1 MSYTPPDDTIDASW
15 VGASATYAGAGSAVL
30 GYWGSAVIYVS
41 PGGWDSSTVPAPG
54 IRLKGRFLYPPGF
67 ETLVFGKHPTVH
79 RSTDDYLA
87 AQEIVNASWVG
98 AAPYTPPNLTITASW
113 AGDVFVSPLGIE
125 PPDAQVGMPTLIQQQ
140 FAAPG
145 GWDSST
151 FGPLYALLT
160 GQYAPPI
167 WTINATWVGALP
179 YAPPDDTVDAR
190 WLLPSPDLHISPIGF
205 VTEIV
210 SDDASVFNSG
220 QGIGPNVTLGDQFT
234 SGTAKVTVTQIRP
247 ITGFETLV
255 FGTAWVSNWIRT
267 LAPGGFAPNVWG
279 AHHVAYQQQTINLVS
294 RGIGPEVYGT
304 ARFDLGN
311 RTVYPQWFVTMVFGT
326 PMMGYTLNIAPP
338 GWAQDEYGL
347 AFVHDNRQFID
358 NATINDGAIGAHGIY
373 QLNRQ
378 VFPVGIW
385 EADEYKFGLVGPVYN
400 LRQYITANYVET
412 QWELPNGIVSA
423 DTHIYNRNFE
433 IDLRNNGIAPLFQ
446 QIPVTHEVRNGAQG
460 CPVEGFDASAF
471 GQQLVAYRIR
481 EVAPPGWLSFVD
493 GEYRVVYNAA
503 IAVHPSGWDSA
514 ALGVPENVVNTRR
527 YFGQWGIGETL
538 EIGTAFIAPAIRT
551 LSPLGMDLGRVANP
565 DNTNVW
571 FVVRNIAPAGFQYTP
586 FGNVAF
592 DIHFNIVRPNQI
604 PPIDAWGLPRVGNA
618 TPQVYPYWDEALFTF
633 FGQTAIFN
641 KDNYYQLQGFAT
653 QAFGSVYV
661 ADRTQHIIAPPM
673 NTLIFQNL
681 TQVRNEIPDPPATQ
695 KAFPTGFQTAAG
707 AEAAAFGRPTVTAN
721 SIYPDGFVTDVY
733 GSGIKV
739 QINGIFPEGIP
750 PPWSGDDNSE
760 MGHPTVNPTQY
771 VTFEGSNQ
779 PPTNDPDAPTQDDLF
794 MFTAGKPRF
803 DPYTIYAPVGAPQQ
817 YKTNNPPGQEEP
829 MDATL
834 MNPGYSSMPAWGRPT
849 VSNWLR
855 TVAVR
860 STASDGS
867 QIGNFLA
874 WGLPFVSTNPQ
885 YVDVQGFSSFKY
897 GVPRVN
903 NGQEALV
910 VGFDS
915 MLFDSE
921 AVPVVSLVPEQD
933 RVLPVQGSDT
943 SSFGVTWI
951 SNFIRTL
958 PVAGIPPGPFGTAW
972 PQFPPPPALPAGLD
986 DGIVSDKAMV
996 AYRIRHVN
1004 PEGTDTFLC
1013 DYTVGQFDSR
1023 MRVIGMGDVH
1033 PAGIDSLAFGLTL
1046 IGPYQRGVQAQ
1057 GIPVGPLAVSV
1068 PSVRQVNI
1076 IALAGFGW
1084 DSTEF
1089 GDVQRWEAGKI
1100 KPQGDDMLK
1109 MGEPA
1114 LARTVPLA
1122 SLGDMAGFG
1131 GARVALGIGAG
1142 DLDTAEYGETIVMGF
1157 GCGRQARAMTGWNA
1171 LLMGNAGIIVAPPSG
1186 QHAAIGWDS
1195 AQIGTLGE
1203 NALAGGK
1210 SPRGVYG
1217 RNTVRPSGFAWD
1229 SGTGIGSI
1237 YGQFGHAN
1245 VDRRQYTIDP
1255 PGGGHEES

>member
-15 VGASATYAGAGSAVL
+15 VGASAIYAGAGSAVL

-41 PGGWDSSTVPAPG
+41 PGGWDSSSFPAPS
-54 IRLKGRFLYPPGF
+54 IRLKGPLLYPPGF
-67 ETLVFGKHPTVH
+67 ETLVFGKHPTIH

-87 AQEIVNASWVG
+87 AQEIINASWVG
-98 AAPYTPPNLTITASW
+98 AVPYTPPNQTIIASW
-113 AGDVFVSPLGIE
+113 SVDVFASPFGIG
-125 PPDAQVGMPTLIQQQ
+125 PPGDQVGMPTLIQQQ

-145 GWDSST
+145 GWDSSS
-151 FGPLYALLT
+151 FGDHYVLLT
-160 GQYAPPI
+160 GQYVPPI
-167 WTINATWVGALP
+167 WTINATWVGAPP
-179 YAPPDDTVDAR
+179 YTPPDDTVDVR
-190 WLLPSPDLHISPIGF
+190 WLPPSPDLHISPIGF

-210 SDDASVFNSG
+210 SDGALVFNSG

-255 FGTAWVSNWIRT
+255 FGTAWVSNWIRA

-279 AHHVAYQQQTINLVS
+279 AHHVAYWQQTINLVS

-304 ARFDLGN
+304 TRFDLGN

-326 PMMGYTLNIAPP
+326 PMMGYTLNIAPA

-358 NATINDGAIGAHGIY
+358 NATINDGAIGSHGIY

-460 CPVEGFDASAF
+460 CPVEGFDTSTF

-503 IAVHPSGWDSA
+503 REVRVAGWDSS

-538 EIGTAFIAPAIRT
+538 EVGTAFIAPAIRT
-551 LSPLGMDLGRVANP
+551 LSPLGMEPGRVANP

-604 PPIDAWGLPRVGNA
+604 PPIDAWGLPRVVNV
-618 TPQVYPYWDEALFTF
+618 TPQIYPYWDEDLFTF

-641 KDNYYQLQGFAT
+641 KDNYYQIQGFAT

-661 ADRTQHIIAPPM
+661 ADRTQHIIVPSM

-695 KAFPTGFQTAAG
+695 KAFPTGFQTG
-707 AEAAAFGRPTVTAN
+707 GDIEAAEFGRPTVTAN

-739 QINGIFPEGIP
+739 RINGIFPKGIP

-760 MGHPTVNPTQY
+760 MGHPSVNPTQY
-771 VTFEGSNQ
+771 VTFDGSNQ
-779 PPTNDPDAPTQDDLF
+779 PPTDAPDAPTQKDLF

-817 YKTNNPPGQEEP
+817 YKVNNPPGQEEP
-829 MDATL
+829 MDFSL
-834 MNPGYSSMPAWGRPT
+834 MNSGYGSMPAWGSHT

-855 TVAVR
+855 TIAVR
-860 STASDGS
+860 STNPDGS

-885 YVDVQGFSSFKY
+885 YVYPEGIKALKY
-897 GVPRVN
+897 GFPRVN
-903 NGQEALV
+903 NGQEV
-910 VGFDS
+910 QVYGFDS
-915 MLFDSE
+915 MVFESIPSL
-921 AVPVVSLVPEQD
+921 SLVPDKD
-933 RVLPVQGSDT
+933 RVLPVNGADMLA
-943 SSFGVTWI
+943 FGFTLL
-951 SNFIRTL
+951 SNFIREL
-958 PVAGIPPGPFGTAW
+958 PIAGIGPGPFGIAH
-972 PQFPPPPALPAGLD
+972 PQFPPPPAEPAGLD
-986 DGIVSDKAMV
+986 SAEFGSAMV
-996 AYRIRHVN
+996 AYRIRNVYS
-1004 PEGTDTFLC
+1004 EGWDSFIC
-1013 DYTVGQFDSR
+1013 DYSIGQFNNR
-1023 MRVIGMGDVH
+1023 MRVIGIGGLRMNGFD
-1033 PAGIDSLAFGLTL
+1033 ASLFGLPL
-1046 IGPYQRGVQAQ
+1046 IGPYQSGVQAQ
-1057 GIPVGPLAVSV
+1057 GIPVGSLAVSV

-1084 DSTEF
+1084 DSSEF

-1100 KPQGDDMLK
+1100 KPQGDDTLD
-1109 MGEPA
+1109 MGEHA

-1122 SLGDMAGFG
+1122 SLGETADFGDASVVRSIVAG
-1131 GARVALGIGAG
+1131 AI
-1142 DLDTAEYGETIVMGF
+1142 DTAEYGETIVMGF
-1157 GCGRQARAMTGWNA
+1157 GCGRQARAMTGWDA

-1195 AQIGTLGE
+1195 AQIGTLGDNGLSSGRGE
-1203 NALAGGK
+1203 I
-1210 SPRGVYG
+1210 PRGVYG
-1217 RNTVRPSGFAWD
+1217 RNTVKPAGFSWD
-1229 SGTGIGSI
+1229 TSVGIGSI

-1245 VDRRQYTIDP
+1245 VDRSQYIIKP
-1255 PGGGHEES
+1255 SNGGS

>member
-15 VGASATYAGAGSAVL
+15 VGASAIYAGAGSAVL

-41 PGGWDSSTVPAPG
+41 PGGWDSSSFPAPS
-54 IRLKGRFLYPPGF
+54 IRLKGPLLYPPGF
-67 ETLVFGKHPTVH
+67 ETLVFGKHPTIH

-87 AQEIVNASWVG
+87 AQEIINASWVG
-98 AAPYTPPNLTITASW
+98 AVPYTPPNQTIIASW
-113 AGDVFVSPLGIE
+113 FVVVFASPLGIG
-125 PPDAQVGMPTLIQQQ
+125 PPGDQVGMPTLIQQQ

-145 GWDSST
+145 GWDSSS
-151 FGPLYALLT
+151 FGDHYVLLT
-160 GQYAPPI
+160 GQYVPPI
-167 WTINATWVGALP
+167 WTINATWVGAPP
-179 YAPPDDTVDAR
+179 YTPPDDTVDVR

-210 SDDASVFNSG
+210 SDGALVFNSG

-255 FGTAWVSNWIRT
+255 FGTAWVSNWIRA

-279 AHHVAYQQQTINLVS
+279 AHHVAYWQQTINLVS

-304 ARFDLGN
+304 TRFDLGN

-326 PMMGYTLNIAPP
+326 PMMGYTLNIAPA

-358 NATINDGAIGAHGIY
+358 NATINDGAIGSHGIY

-460 CPVEGFDASAF
+460 CPVDGFDASSF

-481 EVAPPGWLSFVD
+481 NVAPPSWLSYID
-493 GEYRVVYNAA
+493 GEFRVVYNAA
-503 IAVHPSGWDSA
+503 IAVHPSGWDSS

-527 YFGQWGIGETL
+527 TFGPFGVGETM

-551 LSPLGMDLGRVANP
+551 LAPEGMDLGRLSNP
-565 DNTNVW
+565 DQTNVW
-571 FVVRNIAPAGFQYTP
+571 FHVREIAPAGWQYTP

-604 PPIDAWGLPRVGNA
+604 PPIDAWGLPRIDNV
-618 TPQVYPYWDEALFTF
+618 TPQLYPYWDEALFTF
-633 FGQTAIFN
+633 FGSAAIFN
-641 KDNYYQLQGFAT
+641 RDNYYQLQGFQT

-661 ADRTQHIIAPPM
+661 ADRTQHVNLLGFQSLII
-673 NTLIFQNL
+673 QNL

-695 KAFPTGFQTAAG
+695 KAFPSGFQTGAG
-707 AEAAAFGRPTVTAN
+707 AEAAAFGGATVTAN

-739 QINGIFPEGIP
+739 QINGIFPIGIP

-771 VTFEGSNQ
+771 VAFAGSNQ
-779 PPTNDPDAPTQDDLF
+779 PPTDDPNAPTQQDLF
-794 MFTAGKPRF
+794 MFAAGKPRF
-803 DPYTIYAPVGAPQQ
+803 TPYTIYAPQGGTRQ
-817 YKTNNPPGQEEP
+817 YKDNNPPGLDEP
-829 MDATL
+829 MDADYFTA
-834 MNPGYSSMPAWGRPT
+834 GQSSMPAWGHPT
-849 VSNWLR
+849 VSNWIR
-855 TVAVR
+855 TVFV
-860 STASDGS
+860 SDTAGADGYLRW
-867 QIGNFLA
+867 GNA
-874 WGLPFVSTNPQ
+874 RASTNPQ
-885 YVDVQGFSSFKY
+885 YVNVDGIRSFKY

-903 NGQEALV
+903 NGQEAIV

-915 MLFDSE
+915 MLFDDSGL
-921 AVPVVSLVPEQD
+921 PVVSLIPEQD

-943 SSFGVTWI
+943 SSFGTTWV

-958 PVAGIPPGPFGTAW
+958 PIAGIPPGPFGTAH

-986 DGIVSDKAMV
+986 DGIVSTKAMV
-996 AYRIRHVN
+996 AYRIRHVY
-1004 PEGTDTFLC
+1004 PEGWDSFTC
-1013 DYTVGQFDSR
+1013 DYTLGQFDSR
-1023 MRVIGMGDVH
+1023 MRVIGMGDVR
-1033 PAGIDSLAFGLTL
+1033 PAGIDSATFGLTM
-1046 IGPYQRGVQAQ
+1046 IGPYQRGVWAQ
-1057 GIPVGPLAVSV
+1057 GIEVGPIAVSV
-1068 PSVRQVNI
+1068 PTVRQVNI

-1084 DSTEF
+1084 DSAEF

-1100 KPQGDDMLK
+1100 KPQGEDMLD

-1122 SLGDMAGFG
+1122 TLGGTQGFG
-1131 GARVALGIGAG
+1131 GARLARGVVAGG
-1142 DLDTAEYGETIVMGF
+1142 LDAAEYGETIVMGF
-1157 GCGRQARAMTGWNA
+1157 GCGKQARAMTGWES
-1171 LLMGNAGIIVAPPSG
+1171 LLIGNHGIIVAPPSG
-1186 QHAAIGWDS
+1186 QHAAIGWES
-1195 AQIGTLGE
+1195 AQLGTLGGGSGI
-1203 NALAGGK
+1203 AGDK
-1210 SPRGVYG
+1210 NPRGVFG
-1217 RNTVRPSGFAWD
+1217 RNRVQPAGLAWD
-1229 SGTGIGSI
+1229 SGLGIGSI
-1237 YGQFGHAN
+1237 YGQFGHTN

-1255 PGGGHEES
+1255 PGSGPSES